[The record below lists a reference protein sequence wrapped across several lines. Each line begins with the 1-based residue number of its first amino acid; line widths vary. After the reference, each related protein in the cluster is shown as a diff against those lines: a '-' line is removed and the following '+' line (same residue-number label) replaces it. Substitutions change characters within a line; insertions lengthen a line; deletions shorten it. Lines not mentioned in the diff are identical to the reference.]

1 MKKYILICILVLL
14 SLSGCRKVSGCGV
27 VRGGDYDISTNGTHS
42 YYLWIKFSD
51 SSRERKVYVDY
62 KTFLDFR
69 IGTEICF

>member
-1 MKKYILICILVLL
+1 MKIYILICILVLL
-14 SLSGCRKVSGCGV
+14 SLSGCIKVSGCGV
-27 VRGGDYDISTNGTHS
+27 VKGGDYDTNSNGTYS

-51 SSRERKVYVDY
+51 SSRERKIYVDY

>member
-27 VRGGDYDISTNGTHS
+27 IRGGDYDISTNGTHS

>member
-14 SLSGCRKVSGCGV
+14 SLSGCRKISGCGV
-27 VRGGDYDISTNGTHS
+27 VKGGDYDTNSNNTYS
-42 YYLWIKFSD
+42 YYLWIKFPD
-51 SSRERKVYVDY
+51 NSRERKVYVDY

>member
-1 MKKYILICILVLL
+1 MKKYILICIIVLL

-27 VRGGDYDISTNGTHS
+27 VRGGDYDISTNGMHS

-62 KTFLDFR
+62 KTFIDYR

>member
-14 SLSGCRKVSGCGV
+14 SLNGCRKIDGCGIV
-27 VRGGDYDISTNGTHS
+27 KGGDYDTNTNGTYS
-42 YYLWIKFSD
+42 YYLWIKFPD

-62 KTFLDFR
+62 KTFIDYR

>member
-1 MKKYILICILVLL
+1 MKKYILICILILL
-14 SLSGCRKVSGCGV
+14 LLSGCRKISGCGV
-27 VRGGDYDISTNGTHS
+27 VKGGDYDISTNGTHS
-42 YYLWIKFSD
+42 YYLWIKFLD

>member
-14 SLSGCRKVSGCGV
+14 LLSGCRKVSGCGI

-42 YYLWIKFSD
+42 YYLWIKFPD
-51 SSRERKVYVDY
+51 SSRERQVYVDY
-62 KTFLDFR
+62 KTFIDYK